1 MRRFSQRN
9 SLVTLNEINITP
21 LLDLAF
27 VLLIIFIITTPLLEK
42 GINLQLPTGVG
53 QPDKP
58 SIQKK
63 DIKMIEVSPQGY
75 YVLDHRPLKLAEIA
89 RTLELAYKANPNLLV
104 YIRADENGKYKLV
117 AEILN
122 ECERIGINKI
132 SLRTDP
138 QSPR

>member
-53 QPDKP
+53 KEDKP
-58 SIQKK
+58 TIQKK
-63 DIKMIEVSPQGY
+63 DIKTIEVSPQGY
-75 YVLDHRPLKLAEIA
+75 YVMDHRHLKLTEIA
-89 RTLELAYKANPNLLV
+89 AALQQTYKANPNLLV
-104 YIRADENGKYKLV
+104 YIRADENGRYKLV
-117 AEILN
+117 ADILN

>member
-42 GINLQLPTGVG
+42 SIELNLPHGGQAEKQL
-53 QPDKP
+53 D
-58 SIQKK
+58 KK
-63 DIKMIEVSPQGY
+63 DIATVEITALGIYALNKQRM
-75 YVLDHRPLKLAEIA
+75 PLSQLLGQLAQDS
-89 RTLELAYKANPNLLV
+89 RANPNLVV
-104 YIRADENGKYKLV
+104 YIRGDKDGRLDYTAQLIDGCQRNGIKRY
-117 AEILN
+117 
-122 ECERIGINKI
+122 

-138 QSPR
+138 TPK